1 MAEMK
6 VRQVNMPSLKP
17 RRSSIWRVNDVVKT
31 LSKNLTAGG
40 MEVLSVSNN
49 NNELSTTTQENDELN
64 FFNDIKREA
73 EVLCMMEV
81 RNHLMEYVNSHPSST
96 YEEWI
101 GKLHPDNVNQK
112 HPHLIDHRFYV
123 EDSDHRRLWNI
134 NLTRGGGKRSYV
146 HAKTGDDLSLRWD
159 SLLKGSAESKEG
171 EYAPLFYETLDIV
184 EEHEDEHALLD
195 VDVSN
200 PFDLSLLERDQKM
213 KENLPKPNNIQR
225 NTTLVTQAE
234 TVSIYSND
242 DPNGTHHRNNNAAHD
257 DDDNDDHSISS
268 YNPPDP
274 LYNER
279 TQVMSTVDSS
289 NHSSVCSFTSKDKE
303 NDITEKPRRTS
314 MSSENPYNHDYLHEK
329 DHPDDDSTCDFF
341 HHPHIYQPDPFD
353 TVNQPDPF
361 EDLGFDDDEDYGTTT
376 TTHSNIIY
384 PSSFPHDADSSATA
398 VTDRKSSSQQDNSPS
413 HNNKREKRS
422 LHPPPIYNTIETR
435 DHLMSYIAKHPKCT
449 YEQWIGNLYPHVV
462 SVNKTTQEVIIY
474 DHEECF
480 YDESSSFRVNWNINL
495 AKGFGEEDGVGGG
508 GRRLY
513 VVSREYDDED

>member
-31 LSKNLTAGG
+31 LSKNLTVGG
-40 MEVLSVSNN
+40 MEVCSVSNN
-49 NNELSTTTQENDELN
+49 NNEISTTTTQENDDELN

-159 SLLKGSAESKEG
+159 SLLSAESKEG

-184 EEHEDEHALLD
+184 EEDEDEHALLD

-200 PFDLSLLERDQKM
+200 PFDLSLLEREQKE
-213 KENLPKPNNIQR
+213 KQDRPKPNNIQR

-234 TVSIYSND
+234 TVSINSND
-242 DPNGTHHRNNNAAHD
+242 DPNGTHHRNNNAAHDD

-303 NDITEKPRRTS
+303 NDMEKPRRTS

-384 PSSFPHDADSSATA
+384 PSSFPHDAHSSVA
-398 VTDRKSSSQQDNSPS
+398 DRKSSSQQDNSPS
-413 HNNKREKRS
+413 SNNKREKRS

-435 DHLMSYIAKHPKCT
+435 NHLMSYIDKHPKCT

-495 AKGFGEEDGVGGG
+495 AKGFGEEDDGIVGGG